1 MQKMKFR
8 VRPGFVMCKSQD
20 EAFAFRGGGI
30 AASHVK
36 PRAIAGGIVELS
48 GEEASALL
56 LSGRIGMLE
65 PLDDIA
71 RYIYGK
77 TAPIVCDRPTET
89 TNAALLKSGGR
100 LTFPDSQGAA

>member
-1 MQKMKFR
+1 
-8 VRPGFVMCKSQD
+8 
-20 EAFAFRGGGI
+20 
-30 AASHVK
+30 
-36 PRAIAGGIVELS
+36 
-48 GEEASALL
+48 
-56 LSGRIGMLE
+56 MLE
-65 PLDDIA
+65 PLDDMA